1 MFPWD
6 ASVWQSGVFHWF
18 GLVFNPGTMIPV
30 FVVILCVRFPTLLWI
45 CGSLL
50 QSISEEI
57 SKVICF
63 TKYCRSWELFLLLFE
78 SRTYSCNPDAWSLS
92 VQIRGGIATHPSTP
106 PNDSRQDLE
115 RYASDLFMALRALRA
130 IRSGAAPRKPMSP
143 NFCFLLKFFD
153 CELCTGQNT
162 YWTIEDDM
170 TSHAF

>member
-1 MFPWD
+1 MFPWH

-30 FVVILCVRFPTLLWI
+30 FVVILCVRFQTLLWI

-57 SKVICF
+57 SKIICF
-63 TKYCRSWELFLLLFE
+63 TRYYRSWELFLLLFE
-78 SRTYSCNPDAWSLS
+78 SRTYSCNPDAWKCCKVLSLS
-92 VQIRGGIATHPSTP
+92 VQIRGGIATHPIILQWSTP

-130 IRSGAAPRKPMSP
+130 IRSGAAPRKPS
-143 NFCFLLKFFD
+143 
-153 CELCTGQNT
+153 G
-162 YWTIEDDM
+162 
-170 TSHAF
+170 